1 VIGIRIMRGA
11 RSRDV
16 LELIVRQGARLA
28 IAGSVIVV
36 VAAFCS
42 AENPAAGLI
51 GVHPDHRST
60 GQSCRLYKFGRERM
74 ICCTVLIQ
82 DNSFRSQLYR

>member
-1 VIGIRIMRGA
+1 MIGIRITRA
-11 RSRDV
+11 ITRCPRAYRSA
-16 LELIVRQGARLA
+16 GARLA
-28 IAGSVIVV
+28 IAGSVIGV
-36 VAAFCS
+36 VAAFFS